1 MDQALDDAT
10 QMGARTD
17 VGARIAWNDIAIGGM
32 TARVSI
38 WGRNLLDEDE
48 IEFSRDLSN
57 GTVVGSFMVP
67 LTYGI
72 DFGVSF

>member
-1 MDQALDDAT
+1 
-10 QMGARTD
+10 
-17 VGARIAWNDIAIGGM
+17 M